1 VRDATAMAALLL
13 PGWVRVVGT
22 LLLLAV
28 AGVLA
33 RGAVGGS
40 GPSRTWHEVYAVTAL
55 AMALM
60 FAANSMVGPGPN
72 WAAVT
77 VMVVGVV
84 GVVLVAVRLVRDRA
98 SAPVLPWVIALVDV
112 VILVYIQVPS
122 PSRPIPVCV
131 LFAAYLAVQVV
142 ARGLAAVRARRAVT
156 PPVAPSYSLVGAAG
170 GPASTPE
177 QAAAPAVATRTAPT
191 AAALSVLALAMLYMI
206 SI

>member
-1 VRDATAMAALLL
+1 MRDATAMAALLL

-33 RGAVGGS
+33 RGAAGS
-40 GPSRTWHEVYAVTAL
+40 SGSLRTWHGVYAVTAL

-77 VMVVGVV
+77 VMAVGVV
-84 GVVLVAVRLVRDRA
+84 GVVFVAVHLVRDRGA
-98 SAPVLPWVIALVDV
+98 TPILPWVIALVDL
-112 VILVYIQVPS
+112 VILVYIQIPS

-142 ARGLAAVRARRAVT
+142 ARGLATVRARRAVA
-156 PPVAPSYSLVGAAG
+156 PPVAYSLVGAAG
-170 GPASTPE
+170 GPAPAAE